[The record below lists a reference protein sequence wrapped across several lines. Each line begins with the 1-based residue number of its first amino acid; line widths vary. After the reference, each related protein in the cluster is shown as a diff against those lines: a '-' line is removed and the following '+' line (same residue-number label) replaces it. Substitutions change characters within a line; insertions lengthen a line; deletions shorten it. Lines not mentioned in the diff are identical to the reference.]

1 MRGNQPRRA
10 RHLAVAT
17 ALIAGVA
24 LAGCAQPDEA
34 TPGLSPGSSPSTT
47 TVSPS
52 ATSPSTQPRATTS
65 SPSDKAGPT
74 TQGAAAEQTVRTWL
88 QAARDGDLAK
98 LESGLGTYS
107 REQAKKL
114 GGLEGVQSGLAEGI
128 SAFLDAKT
136 WAAHPIPR
144 HDNTWLV
151 VASGEVTREG
161 MTETD
166 ARAWIVR
173 AEHGKLVVET
183 FANPVPQV
191 VAPGPGQKLDAAK
204 PVVVDLPAGEV
215 VAFVDNKDAGAQ
227 ASTQPAAGGGARV
240 TVQPPAGGWP
250 AGQHVVAVAVVP
262 EEGQTSPWASAA
274 TAFTVG

>member
-1 MRGNQPRRA
+1 MRRSQPRRA
-10 RHLAVAT
+10 RRLAVAT

-47 TVSPS
+47 TASPS
-52 ATSPSTQPRATTS
+52 ATSPPTQSGATTS
-65 SPSDKAGPT
+65 SPSDTAGPT
-74 TQGAAAEQTVRTWL
+74 TRGAAAERTVRGWL

-114 GGLEGVQSGLAEGI
+114 GGLEGMQSGLAEGI
-128 SAFLDAKT
+128 AAFRDAKT
-136 WAAHPIPR
+136 WAAHPIPG

-166 ARAWIVR
+166 ARTWIVHP
-173 AEHGKLVVET
+173 ESGHLVVET

-191 VAPGPGQKLDAAK
+191 VAPAPGQKLDAAK

-215 VAFVDNKDAGAQ
+215 VAFVDDQDAATQ
-227 ASTQPAAGGGARV
+227 VSTEAAAGGGARV

-250 AGQHVVAVAVVP
+250 AGQHVVAVAALP
-262 EEGQTSPWASAA
+262 KNGQSSPWASVASV
-274 TAFTVG
+274 FTVG